1 MWPFSCVAPKTD
13 CKRLKESMIYKNSE
27 TNGLSGQ
34 HTRIL
39 KSLRIKSLSTLGTIV
54 VKKKSEDSKYK
65 RELIV
70 AGGSVDKCTKNRVHQ
85 IHPTQLYLKAS
96 KALHR

>member
-54 VKKKSEDSKYK
+54 VKNNQKTQN
-65 RELIV
+65 
-70 AGGSVDKCTKNRVHQ
+70 TKES
-85 IHPTQLYLKAS
+85 LL
-96 KALHR
+96 

>member
-54 VKKKSEDSKYK
+54 IKKKSEDSKYK
-65 RELIV
+65 KR
-70 AGGSVDKCTKNRVHQ
+70 AYCSPGGGG
-85 IHPTQLYLKAS
+85 L
-96 KALHR
+96 